1 MRTIIGSF
9 GRACVLVILFQ
20 LNSSK
25 AGLFEGHLLWW
36 VSLTPNLHIGR
47 RTNPMLI

>member
-25 AGLFEGHLLWW
+25 AGLFEGHLLWVGQFDPQPSYW
-36 VSLTPNLHIGR
+36 KKN
-47 RTNPMLI
+47 